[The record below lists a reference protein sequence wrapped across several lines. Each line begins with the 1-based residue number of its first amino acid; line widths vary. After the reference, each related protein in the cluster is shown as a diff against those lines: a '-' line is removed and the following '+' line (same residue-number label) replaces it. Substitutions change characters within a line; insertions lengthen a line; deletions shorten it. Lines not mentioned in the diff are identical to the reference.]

1 MAIQKGTVLVR
12 GKLGNIVGMKNG
24 FGTKKEAFARQYVA
38 EVTNPQT
45 DSQMNQRTKMLPA
58 VLFRRQLS
66 EVISRAWEG
75 KKYGGQ
81 SIREFMKY
89 ALKEPWTNVPQL
101 AKDSSIA
108 IPGAYMISKGSL
120 ATIGVTVDNDGT
132 AEIRL
137 TVTDYQDP
145 SMTIGALTDDL
156 LSNNNFLR
164 EGDQITF
171 IQCLTPNTGIPYVSY
186 VIASFFLDTNNTE
199 KVEDVL
205 PASMQPT
212 NILNYLS
219 IDGLQPD
226 NSIVLG
232 FAAVLSRDGAS
243 AAQRSTQRMV
253 LNTTAL
259 SAYFASA
266 LKPSVEETYKDSTT
280 SRGSTD
286 WPYDENAEGSVAT
299 EDGLYT
305 LSGLTGAAATKNG
318 TQVKVKYIAGTEV
331 LYAVYA
337 FRDPETP
344 LVGTQP
350 FCVGTNGT
358 PVIYTDGGDETGLS
372 ISAVPALANLRQ
384 IAVS

>member
-38 EVTNPQT
+38 EIANPQT
-45 DSQMNQRTKMLPA
+45 NSQMNQRVKMLPA
-58 VLFRRQLS
+58 VLFRRQLG

-81 SIREFMKY
+81 SMREFMKY
-89 ALKEPWTNVPQL
+89 AMKEPWTNVPQL

-108 IPGAYMISKGSL
+108 IPGAYLVSKGSL
-120 ATIGVTVDNDGT
+120 PTIDVTYDEDHIKTGLISPSEQFDETIGSLSSILLENND
-132 AEIRL
+132 
-137 TVTDYQDP
+137 Y
-145 SMTIGALTDDL
+145 
-156 LSNNNFLR
+156 LR
-164 EGDQITF
+164 EGDQLTF
-171 IQCLTPNTGIPYVSY
+171 IAATSPTGVPYVKYSVY
-186 VIASFFLDTNNTE
+186 SFFIDPNDTDE
-199 KVEDVL
+199 VL
-205 PASMQPT
+205 AAGSAYP
-212 NILNYLS
+212 S
-219 IDGLQPD
+219 ITDG
-226 NSIVLG
+226 VLTLYSDDQLMLG
-232 FAAVLSRDGAS
+232 GTVVLSREGQS
-243 AAQRSTQRMV
+243 NQRSTQRFV
-253 LNTTAL
+253 VATDFLPT
-259 SAYFASA
+259 YFAAS
-266 LKPSVEETYKDSTT
+266 LKSSVAETYKSATA
-280 SRGSTD
+280 SRGSSD
-286 WPYDENAEGSVAT
+286 WPYDDSADAAVAT

-318 TQVKVKYIAGTEV
+318 TKVKVKYIAGTTE

-337 FRDPETP
+337 FRDSETV

-350 FCVGTNGT
+350 FCVLSNGT